1 VKRPWSFV
9 SLTGIFAL
17 LAYLSL
23 FAGSLNHIADDPG
36 IGWHL
41 QDGKQISESGAIP
54 HVDPFLARAKIE
66 NRYAP
71 VGEGREWIS
80 DQWLSDLVFHKLFV
94 WGSWPALY
102 ALVAGLFVLAYFGI
116 AADGARREGQGA
128 ILVLLA
134 VVCAF
139 KMGQV
144 HMIVRPVIF
153 SLVLFPLVLQRAV
166 ALTRTVS
173 VSWERLRR
181 EMYLLI
187 PLFALWANL
196 HPAFVY
202 GLLVIAICATTKAL
216 YDLRAGFRVA
226 LLFMACGASTLANP
240 YGIALH
246 RSIVQLGGSE
256 YLRSMTT
263 EWYPVD
269 LSSPEGVLLLA
280 LGGLPL
286 IALLVSREAR
296 RHTGI
301 FEIVVAYIFFA
312 QALWAVRVVPFA
324 SFACLPLWAACFG
337 SLRIVPHVACA
348 ALTSRVLSRV
358 SERERRL
365 VAPGFIAS
373 CVLGVL
379 GASVIVSV
387 PERVLPRELGSP
399 YERELRNIFEQPDTR
414 EASGVILASLNWG
427 GGITHALGER
437 FKPMLDDRT
446 VLVGEALY
454 RAYGES
460 LSDPRVFD
468 ELVRVFGVTHTI
480 LPQGTSLEGYL
491 ATRADW
497 KQSYADRKIV
507 VFASLR

>member
-1 VKRPWSFV
+1 VKRPRSFF
-9 SLTGIFAL
+9 SLTGLFAL

-23 FAGSLNHIADDPG
+23 FAGSFSHIADDPG

-41 QDGKQISESGAIP
+41 QNGKQISESGVIP
-54 HVDPFLARAKIE
+54 HLDAFLARAQVE

-80 DQWLSDLVFHKLFV
+80 DQWLSDLVFHQLFV

-116 AADGARREGQGA
+116 AADGARREGQGT

-153 SLVLFPLVLQRAV
+153 SLVLFPLVLRRAV
-166 ALTRTVS
+166 ALTQPVS

-181 EMYLLI
+181 EMYVLI
-187 PLFALWANL
+187 PLFAVWANL

-202 GLLVIAICATTKAL
+202 GLLVIAICAATKAL
-216 YDLRAGFRVA
+216 HDMRAGFRVV
-226 LLFMACGASTLANP
+226 LLCIACVASTLANP
-240 YGIALH
+240 YGAALH
-246 RSIVQLGGSE
+246 RSIVQLGSSE

-269 LSSPEGVLLLA
+269 LSSPEGIFLLA
-280 LGGLPL
+280 LGGIPL
-286 IALLVSREAR
+286 ITLVISREAR
-296 RHTGI
+296 RYIGI
-301 FEIVVAYIFFA
+301 FEIVVASIFFV

-337 SLRIVPHVACA
+337 SLRIVPNVACA
-348 ALTSRVLSRV
+348 ALTTRVLSSV
-358 SERERRL
+358 SEREQRL

-373 CVLGVL
+373 CALGVL

-399 YERELRNIFEQPDTR
+399 YERELRTIFDQPATR

-437 FKPMLDDRT
+437 FKPVLDDRT

-460 LSDPRVFD
+460 LSDPSVFD
-468 ELVRVFGVTHTI
+468 DLVRVFGVTHTI
-480 LPQGTSLEGYL
+480 LPKGTSLENYL
-491 ATRADW
+491 ATRAEW